1 MLVTLQ
7 FWLPN
12 EYGDMQ
18 MHLLPAS
25 KILTHILTVKNIDV
39 TKMLS
44 NDNNL
49 NTLMTLGF
57 LSIFSPQYLTRFSQ

>member
-7 FWLPN
+7 FGLPN
-12 EYGDMQ
+12 EYGISATNIQ
-18 MHLLPAS
+18 NSHS
-25 KILTHILTVKNIDV
+25 YSHHQKNRFNN
-39 TKMLS
+39 MLS

-57 LSIFSPQYLTRFSQ
+57 LSIFSPQYLTRFLQ